1 MHVSPHVYKNR
12 RFLDL
17 CDATCMEKRVS
28 KHVGHSVKAFFNVQ
42 GGCEKIFLQR
52 KGVCGPGSNQSNAQA
67 QPAVPLVR
75 LAGLRG
81 PARIQVPNEPL
92 APVEKALEAIK

>member
-42 GGCEKIFLQR
+42 GGCEKILLQR
-52 KGVCGPGSNQSNAQA
+52 KGVCGPAGAKAMRKLS
-67 QPAVPLVR
+67 R
-75 LAGLRG
+75 LFPWSALRG
-81 PARIQVPNEPL
+81 
-92 APVEKALEAIK
+92 

>member
-42 GGCEKIFLQR
+42 GGCEKKLSQH
-52 KGVCGPGSNQSNAQA
+52 KGAAPVENQNSAQA
-67 QPAVPLVR
+67 QPVT
-75 LAGLRG
+75 
-81 PARIQVPNEPL
+81 
-92 APVEKALEAIK
+92 